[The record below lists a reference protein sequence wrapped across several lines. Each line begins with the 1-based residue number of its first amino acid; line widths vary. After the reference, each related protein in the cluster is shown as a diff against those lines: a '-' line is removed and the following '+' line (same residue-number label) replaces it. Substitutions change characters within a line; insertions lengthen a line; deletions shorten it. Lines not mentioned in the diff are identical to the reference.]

1 MSERMRSER
10 GVALFLAL
18 ILVTTLSV
26 LTVSMMF
33 LSQSES
39 LSSGN
44 YRLMTQARYGAEAG
58 VQKAADYLS
67 HNFDSTTLMAINTAY
82 EASPT
87 SPVKFGVLPVIL
99 SSDPGQASNFPDQAT
114 ITAFN
119 AATTGALISGNTTI
133 NYTVKATLVSMQKM
147 VDSYSGL
154 NKVAQTWQV
163 TSDATI
169 QGVHRST
176 VEVTAVIDTP
186 LVPAIQF
193 AAFATSPLCDS
204 LHFQGNVRT
213 NSYNSA
219 DTDYHPYINGVANPN
234 YSAPQYCTQ
243 GPSYAPGCM
252 DNTGGDVG
260 TNGNLDIAGHVDV
273 KGNLSSPITG
283 VGSCTN
289 NGGVASTALTSTGAA
304 TVEGGAPLKLPQTVM
319 LPTPKTPALTPYST
333 PVTLGAGNVTDACKI
348 LNGST
353 NIPPLA
359 TDPPLANCSVS
370 GNTVTLSSPP
380 GLTLP
385 PLTLGDHVNL
395 VLTAQATNV
404 AGGVLAQTAV
414 SQEYDFSSIT
424 LTGQSSFGVYTDTPA
439 HSVSVY
445 LTGKK
450 SDNTNITDVLNF
462 QGGASASDATFGAV
476 QGCQACSPFDASL
489 LGFFYGGDG
498 TITTVGNPS
507 AAATFYAPN
516 ATANLGGTAD
526 LYGAMIA
533 KTLWINGGGGGAGGM
548 SVNYD
553 QSLTTQG
560 LTVGWPMI
568 SSFSWKKY

>member
-1 MSERMRSER
+1 MRSER
-10 GVALFLAL
+10 GIALFLAL

-58 VQKAADYLS
+58 VQKAADYLKN
-67 HNFDSTTLMAINTAY
+67 NFNSTTLMAINTAY

-99 SSDPGQASNFPDQAT
+99 SSDPGQASNFPDQQT
-114 ITAFN
+114 ITDFN
-119 AATTGALISGNTTI
+119 TATTGQLISGSTTI

-154 NKVAQTWQV
+154 NKIAQTWQV

-169 QGVHRST
+169 AGVHRST

-219 DTDYHPYINGVANPN
+219 DTDYHPYISGVANPN
-234 YSAPQYCTQ
+234 YSAPQYCPS
-243 GPSYAPGCM
+243 GPNSAPGCM

-260 TNGNLDIAGHVDV
+260 TNGNLDISGHVDV

-289 NGGVASTALTSTGAA
+289 NGGVASTALTSTGVA
-304 TVEGGAPLKLPQTVM
+304 TVEGGAPLKLPQTVQ
-319 LPTPKTPALTPYST
+319 LPTPKIPALTPFST
-333 PVTLGAGNVTDACKI
+333 PVTLGAGNVANACQI
-348 LNGST
+348 LNGS
-353 NIPPLA
+353 A
-359 TDPPLANCSVS
+359 DPPLPGSMPLPGCSVS
-370 GNTVTLSSPP
+370 GNTVTLASPP
-380 GLTLP
+380 GVTLA

-404 AGGVLAQTAV
+404 ATGVLAQTAV
-414 SQEYDFSSIT
+414 SQEYDLSSIT

-445 LTGKK
+445 LSGKN
-450 SDNTNITDVLNF
+450 SDNTDIANVVNF

-489 LGFFYGGDG
+489 LGFFYGGYG

-533 KTLWINGGGGGAGGM
+533 KVLNINGGGGGAGGM

-553 QSLTTQG
+553 QSLSTQG